1 MEASINTADNERS
14 GAAGTAGNLWLYVI
28 EAMASVG
35 GTLLSIGIFFFMK
48 DRFGWRTPQ
57 NFLLAAG
64 QGIVYVPAALSAG
77 WVTARFDPRRAL
89 IVIYLILTALAVSAW
104 GSSVWLGS
112 ASAVAA
118 ALLAFTFVIGLSW
131 PMLEAM
137 VASGDAQGMARRVA
151 IYNVV
156 WPSVGWAAIAV
167 EGAIIQYFMPG
178 MFLIP
183 AAMMLASALIFL
195 GVADVPASRVATE
208 PAPHAAPEPQLL
220 RSRTL
225 ALWLSR
231 TALPATYVVIYGLM
245 PMMPFLPVM
254 EKLPTTTQ
262 TAIGSVW
269 LLTRLVAFV
278 ALALSAWWH
287 TRPRAL
293 LWAAVVMLIAFFGM
307 TLRPTH
313 GASPGLDLA
322 MMVVWQAVLGLALG
336 MIYSASLY
344 FGMVLSE
351 GSTKHGGYHEAL
363 IGVGWVLGPAAGAAT
378 QVFWPGQVWAGIA
391 AVGAVIAASVIVV
404 IVTAVIMGR
413 PRAQGEEVAAT
424 TRG

>member
-1 MEASINTADNERS
+1 MEAKVKAIDDPRRPGGPAAS
-14 GAAGTAGNLWLYVI
+14 GLPLYAV
-28 EAMASVG
+28 EAMASIG

-64 QGIVYVPAALSAG
+64 QGLVYVPAALSAG
-77 WVTARFDPRRAL
+77 WVTSRFDPFKAL
-89 IVIYLILTALAVSAW
+89 VVIYLVLAALALAAW
-104 GSSVWLGS
+104 GGS
-112 ASAVAA
+112 ALAGSAPLVAG

-131 PMLEAM
+131 PILEAL
-137 VASGDAQGMARRVA
+137 VASGDPRGMARRVA
-151 IYNVV
+151 VYNVV
-156 WPSVGWAAIAV
+156 WPSVGWVAIAV
-167 EGAIIQYFMPG
+167 EGAVIQYFTPG

-195 GVADVPASRVATE
+195 GSGRR
-208 PAPHAAPEPQLL
+208 PAPVNAPPPVHAAPQPQLL

-245 PMMPFLPVM
+245 PMMPFLPVV
-254 EKLPTTTQ
+254 EKLPTAAQ
-262 TAIGSVW
+262 TAVGSVW
-269 LLTRLVAFV
+269 LLTRLIAFV

-293 LWAAVVMLIAFFGM
+293 LWAAVVMLVSFFGM

-313 GASPGLDLA
+313 GAWPALDLA
-322 MMVVWQAVLGLALG
+322 MMIAWQAVLGLALG

-344 FGMVLSE
+344 FGMALSE
-351 GSTKHGGYHEAL
+351 ASTEHGGYHEAL
-363 IGVGWVLGPAAGAAT
+363 IGVGWVVGPAAGALT
-378 QVFWPGQVWAGIA
+378 QLIWPGQMWAGIA
-391 AVGAVIAASVIVV
+391 AVGAVIAASVILVV
-404 IVTAVIMGR
+404 VTAVVMGR
-413 PRAQGEEVAAT
+413 RAPQEGEVAASES
-424 TRG
+424 R

>member
-1 MEASINTADNERS
+1 MEASINTANNERS
-14 GAAGTAGNLWLYVI
+14 GAASTAGNLWLYVI
-28 EAMASVG
+28 EAMASIG

-48 DRFGWRTPQ
+48 DRFGWGTPQ
-57 NFLLAAG
+57 NFMLAAA

-89 IVIYLILTALAVSAW
+89 IVIYLILTVLALAAW
-104 GSSVWLGS
+104 GGSVWLGS

-131 PMLEAM
+131 PMLEAL
-137 VASGDAQGMARRVA
+137 VASGDPSGIARRVA

-167 EGAIIQYFMPG
+167 EGVIIQYFMPG

-195 GVADVPASRVATE
+195 GMPGVPGSRVATG
-208 PAPHAAPEPQLL
+208 PAPHAAPEAQLL

-245 PMMPFLPVM
+245 PMMPFLPVV

-262 TAIGSVW
+262 TAVGSMW

-293 LWAAVVMLIAFFGM
+293 LWAAVVMLVAFFGM

-313 GASPGLDLA
+313 GLSPGVDLA
-322 MMVVWQAVLGLALG
+322 AMIIWQAVLGLALG

-378 QVFWPGQVWAGIA
+378 QFFWPGQVWAGIA

-404 IVTAVIMGR
+404 IVTAVIMGGR
-413 PRAQGEEVAAT
+413 GAQGEEVAAT
-424 TRG
+424 ARG